1 MVVTTLDERTDCIGA
16 VIESLGRAEKWGG
29 MWHAEPR
36 RDDCRS
42 RREAE
47 VPHAR
52 AMSSPSAH
60 RTRAIVLLTLA
71 TLVWG
76 LSFPLIK
83 SLGHLQQALV
93 PGSGSWL
100 VTVCTVAPRFL
111 LAGAG
116 LALFGLRRQGRPS
129 ALEWYQGLGL
139 ALFLG
144 LGLLLQVDG
153 LQYTDASVSAFLTQL
168 YAVLI
173 PLWVAAR
180 TRRLP
185 RWPVW
190 AACALVV
197 AGVGVLGRV
206 DVRAFRLGRGE
217 LETILGSLFFMAQ
230 ILWLERKE
238 FARNRVLPTTTV
250 MFLAVGAGFGAA
262 ALAMAPQPAALLALA
277 RSPAWFGLTVTLT
290 AACTIFCFVVMNACQ
305 PRITATEAGLIYTLE
320 PVSAS
325 GLALFLPALVSGW
338 TGIAY
343 ANETL
348 TWHLVVGGV
357 LLTAA
362 NVLVQLPEGRAEH
375 SAAG

>member
-1 MVVTTLDERTDCIGA
+1 MTPP
-16 VIESLGRAEKWGG
+16 SP
-29 MWHAEPR
+29 H
-36 RDDCRS
+36 RS
-42 RREAE
+42 
-47 VPHAR
+47 
-52 AMSSPSAH
+52 
-60 RTRAIVLLTLA
+60 RAIVLLTVA

-83 SLGHLQQALV
+83 SLGQLQQALV
-93 PGSGSWL
+93 PGGGSWL

-116 LALFGLRRQGRPS
+116 LALFCAWRHGRPV
-129 ALEWYQGLGL
+129 APELRQGLGL

-153 LQYTDASVSAFLTQL
+153 LQYTEASVSAFLTQL

-206 DVRAFRLGRGE
+206 DVAAFRLGRGE
-217 LETILGSLFFMAQ
+217 VETIIGSLFFMAQ
-230 ILWLERKE
+230 ILWLERRE
-238 FARNRVLPTTTV
+238 FAGNRVLPTTAV
-250 MFLAVGAGFGAA
+250 MFLAVGAAFGAA
-262 ALAMAPQPAALLALA
+262 AWLMAPEPAALLALLA
-277 RSPAWFGLTVTLT
+277 APAWHGLTLTLT
-290 AACTIFCFVVMNACQ
+290 VACTVFCFVVMNACQ

-325 GLALFLPALVSGW
+325 ALALFLPALLSGW
-338 TGIAY
+338 AGIAY
-343 ANETL
+343 ANEVL

-362 NVLVQLPEGRAEH
+362 NVLVQLPAGRSAPG
-375 SAAG
+375 AAG

>member
-1 MVVTTLDERTDCIGA
+1 MTSA
-16 VIESLGRAEKWGG
+16 SPHRA
-29 MWHAEPR
+29 
-36 RDDCRS
+36 
-42 RREAE
+42 
-47 VPHAR
+47 
-52 AMSSPSAH
+52 
-60 RTRAIVLLTLA
+60 RAIVLLTVA

-83 SLGHLQQALV
+83 SLGLLQQTLV

-111 LAGAG
+111 LAGAA
-116 LALFGLRRQGRPS
+116 LAVVGAWRHGRPA
-129 ALEWYQGLGL
+129 ALEVRQGLGL

-153 LQYTDASVSAFLTQL
+153 LQSTDASVSAFLTQL

-173 PLWVAAR
+173 PLWVALR
-180 TRRLP
+180 TRRPP
-185 RWPVW
+185 RWTVA
-190 AACALVV
+190 AACVLVV

-206 DVRAFRLGRGE
+206 DLRAFRLGRGE
-217 LETILGSLFFMAQ
+217 VETILGSLFFTAQ
-230 ILWLERKE
+230 ILWLERRE
-238 FARNRVLPTTTV
+238 FAGNRVLPTTAV
-250 MFLAVGAGFGAA
+250 MFLAVGAAFGAA
-262 ALAMAPQPAALLALA
+262 ALLLAPEPAALLALVG
-277 RSPAWFGLTVTLT
+277 SPAWQGLTLTLT
-290 AACTIFCFVVMNACQ
+290 VACTVFCFVVMNACQ

-325 GLALFLPALVSGW
+325 ALALFLPVLLSRW

-362 NVLVQLPEGRAEH
+362 NVLVQLPVGRRDWGAP
-375 SAAG
+375 G

>member
-1 MVVTTLDERTDCIGA
+1 MGSRDRARDSRSRGGGA
-16 VIESLGRAEKWGG
+16 VAQAVR
-29 MWHAEPR
+29 
-36 RDDCRS
+36 
-42 RREAE
+42 
-47 VPHAR
+47 
-52 AMSSPSAH
+52 MSATAPH
-60 RTRAIVLLTLA
+60 RTRAIVLLILA

-76 LSFPLIK
+76 LSFPVMK
-83 SLGHLQQALV
+83 TLGQLHELLV
-93 PGSGSWL
+93 PGSGNWL

-111 LAGAG
+111 VAGVA
-116 LALFGLRRQGRPS
+116 LALFGAWRHGRPTRPE
-129 ALEWYQGLGL
+129 LRQGLGL

-153 LQYTDASVSAFLTQL
+153 LQRTHASVSAFLTQL

-180 TRRLP
+180 TRRAP
-185 RWPVW
+185 PWPVV

-197 AGVGVLGRV
+197 VGVGVLGRV

-230 ILWLERKE
+230 ILWLERTE

-250 MFLAVGAGFGAA
+250 MFLAVGAGFGVA
-262 ALAMAPQPAALLALA
+262 ALALAPQPLALLALA
-277 RSPAWFGLTVTLT
+277 RSPAWLGLTAVLT

-325 GLALFLPALVSGW
+325 ALALFLPAVFSGW
-338 TGIAY
+338 IGLAY
-343 ANETL
+343 ANEL
-348 TWHLVVGGV
+348 FTWHLFVGGV

-362 NVLVQLPEGRAEH
+362 NVLVQLPVGRGGPAT
-375 SAAG
+375 G

>member
-1 MVVTTLDERTDCIGA
+1 MNSGDHRP
-16 VIESLGRAEKWGG
+16 RA
-29 MWHAEPR
+29 R
-36 RDDCRS
+36 
-42 RREAE
+42 
-47 VPHAR
+47 
-52 AMSSPSAH
+52 
-60 RTRAIVLLTLA
+60 VLLFIA

-83 SLGHLQQALV
+83 SLGDLQRLLV

-111 LAGAG
+111 LAGVV
-116 LALFGLRRQGRPS
+116 LAVVAFWRQGGPT
-129 ALEWYQGLGL
+129 ALEWRQGLGL

-185 RWPVW
+185 PWPVW
-190 AACALVV
+190 VACALVV

-206 DVRAFRLGRGE
+206 DVRAFQLGRGE
-217 LETILGSLFFMAQ
+217 VETILGSLFFMAQ
-230 ILWLERKE
+230 ILWLERQE

-250 MFLAVGAGFGAA
+250 MFLVVGVGFGVA

-277 RSPAWFGLTVTLT
+277 RSPAWGMLTVTLT

-325 GLALFLPALVSGW
+325 GLALFLPALISGW

-362 NVLVQLPEGRAEH
+362 NVLVQLPAGRGTPA
-375 SAAG
+375 AAG

>member
-1 MVVTTLDERTDCIGA
+1 
-16 VIESLGRAEKWGG
+16 VIA
-29 MWHAEPR
+29 
-36 RDDCRS
+36 RDSRS
-42 RREAE
+42 RGGAA
-47 VPHAR
+47 VAHAGR
-52 AMSSPSAH
+52 MSATSPH
-60 RTRAIVLLTLA
+60 RTRAIVLLTVA

-76 LSFPLIK
+76 LSFPVMK
-83 SLGHLQQALV
+83 TLGQLQELLV
-93 PGSGSWL
+93 PGSGNWL

-111 LAGAG
+111 VAGVA
-116 LALFGLRRQGRPS
+116 LALVGAWRHGRPTR
-129 ALEWYQGLGL
+129 LELRQGLGL

-153 LQYTDASVSAFLTQL
+153 LQHTHASVSAFLTQL

-173 PLWVAAR
+173 PLWVAVR

-190 AACALVV
+190 AACALVI

-217 LETILGSLFFMAQ
+217 LETILGSLFFTAQ

-238 FARNRVLPTTTV
+238 FAGNRVLPTTAV
-250 MFLAVGAGFGAA
+250 MFLVLGVAFGAA
-262 ALAMAPQPAALLALA
+262 SLVMAPEPMALLALA
-277 RSPAWFGLTVTLT
+277 RSPAWLGLTAVLT

-325 GLALFLPALVSGW
+325 ALALFLPAVFSGW

-343 ANETL
+343 ANEL
-348 TWHLVVGGV
+348 FTWHLFVGGV

-362 NVLVQLPEGRAEH
+362 NVLVQLPVGRGGPATD
-375 SAAG
+375 

>member
-1 MVVTTLDERTDCIGA
+1 MSPA
-16 VIESLGRAEKWGG
+16 SSSQ
-29 MWHAEPR
+29 
-36 RDDCRS
+36 RS
-42 RREAE
+42 R
-47 VPHAR
+47 
-52 AMSSPSAH
+52 
-60 RTRAIVLLTLA
+60 AIFWLIAA

-83 SLGHLQQALV
+83 SLGQLQQALV
-93 PGSGSWL
+93 PGSGSWF

-111 LAGAG
+111 LAGAV
-116 LALFGLRRQGRPS
+116 LAAVAGRRQGWPTR
-129 ALEWYQGLGL
+129 LELRQGVGL

-173 PLWVAAR
+173 PLWVALR

-185 RWPVW
+185 RWTVG

-206 DVRAFRLGRGE
+206 DVAAFRLGRGE
-217 LETILGSLFFMAQ
+217 VETILGSLFFMGQ
-230 ILWLERKE
+230 ILWLERRE
-238 FARNRVLPTTTV
+238 FAPNRALPVTAA
-250 MFLAVGAGFGAA
+250 MFLVVGAGFGAA
-262 ALAMAPQPAALLALA
+262 AWLMAPEPAALAALMRA
-277 RSPAWFGLTVTLT
+277 PAWQGLTFALT
-290 AACTIFCFVVMNACQ
+290 AACTVFCFLVMNTCQ

-325 GLALFLPALVSGW
+325 ALALFLPALISGW

-343 ANETL
+343 SNETL

-362 NVLVQLPEGRAEH
+362 NVLVQLPAGRAEH
-375 SAAG
+375 AAQG